1 MTDYWDYTNRA
12 ATYDARAAYS
22 GAALDK
28 LIRAMGCEPLEPVAD
43 IGAGTGKLTV
53 PLLDRNL
60 VVIAIEPNDAMREL
74 GIRNTAGRSVSWTKA
89 DMHHT
94 GIDDNSVAHAFFGSS
109 FNVAD
114 QQVTLKEVAR
124 ILKPGGFFAC
134 MWNHRDLSDPLQAE
148 IENIFKREVPNYNYG
163 KRRENPT
170 SDIEK
175 SKLFGPINHIEERF
189 VATLPARNWVSAWSS
204 HATVARQVGEQKM
217 ADIVTEIGRLVGA
230 AKDVIVPDTTVIWYA
245 QRVMEKTDR
254 RTGPTRELI

>member
-22 GAALDK
+22 RAALDK
-28 LIRAMGCEPLEPVAD
+28 LIRAMGCKPWEPVAD

-60 VVIAIEPNDAMREL
+60 TVIAIEPNDAMREL
-74 GIRNTAGRSVSWTKA
+74 GIRNTMGRAVSWAKA

-94 GIDDNSVAHAFFGSS
+94 GIDDSSVAHAFFGSS

-124 ILKPGGFFAC
+124 ILKQGGSFAC

-148 IENIFKREVPNYNYG
+148 IESIFKREVPNYNYG

-170 SDIEK
+170 ADIEK

-189 VATLPARNWVSAWSS
+189 LATLPAQDWVSAWSS

-217 ADIVTEIGRLVGA
+217 AEIVNEIGRLVGD
-230 AKDVIVPDTTVIWYA
+230 AKDVTVPYTTVIWYA
-245 QRVMEKTDR
+245 QCVVEKTDW
-254 RTGPTRELI
+254 RTAASRESV

>member
-1 MTDYWDYTNRA
+1 MSDHWDYTNRA

-28 LIRAMGCEPLEPVAD
+28 LIRAMECKPLDPVAD

-60 VVIAIEPNDAMREL
+60 TVIAIEPNDAMREL
-74 GIRNTAGRSVSWTKA
+74 GIRNTTGRAVSWAKA

-94 GIDDNSVAHAFFGSS
+94 GIDDNSVECTFFGSS

-124 ILKPGGFFAC
+124 ILKQGGSFAC
-134 MWNHRDLSDPLQAE
+134 MWNHRDLTDPLQVE
-148 IENIFKREVPNYNYG
+148 IESIFKREVPNYNYG
-163 KRRENPT
+163 KRREDPT
-170 SDIEK
+170 ADIEK
-175 SKLFGPINHIEERF
+175 SKLFGPINHVEDRF
-189 VATLPARNWVSAWSS
+189 LATLPTQDWVSAWNS

-217 ADIVTEIGRLVGA
+217 AEIVAEIGRLVGD
-230 AKDVIVPDTTVIWYA
+230 AKDVTVPYTTVIWYA
-245 QRVMEKTDR
+245 QCVVEQRTDANWKKF
-254 RTGPTRELI
+254 